1 MLSGLL
7 SGLFDTLSELDFRRH
22 MPSPKKT
29 RERTLENGGGQLTVD
44 KTRQRGRD
52 VSRPL
57 CGEYIDVC
65 DQSMVSS
72 AG

>member
-1 MLSGLL
+1 ML

-44 KTRQRGRD
+44 KTTAKGPRRFAA
-52 VSRPL
+52 PL
-57 CGEYIDVC
+57 W
-65 DQSMVSS
+65 
-72 AG
+72 